1 MKMFSE
7 CQICKQITS
16 IYLLNINY
24 VLKDMELPANNVSW
38 KVVLGRLIK
47 IFGSSVMFLGI
58 VSHMFITK
66 LRKLHIA
73 LTIKA
78 EYNFTFCGFSFYGA
92 F

>member
-7 CQICKQITS
+7 CQICKQIMS

-24 VLKDMELPANNVSW
+24 VLKDKELPANNVSW

-58 VSHMFITK
+58 VNHLVMFIRK
-66 LRKLHIA
+66 FRKLHIA

-78 EYNFTFCGFSFYGA
+78 E
-92 F
+92 

>member
-1 MKMFSE
+1 MLLFDEDVVRTANM
-7 CQICKQITS
+7 S
-16 IYLLNINY
+16 IYSLNINY
-24 VLKDMELPANNVSW
+24 VLKDKELPANNVSW

-66 LRKLHIA
+66 LRKLY
-73 LTIKA
+73 LL
-78 EYNFTFCGFSFYGA
+78 FTFCGFSFYGA

>member
-1 MKMFSE
+1 M
-7 CQICKQITS
+7 
-16 IYLLNINY
+16 LNINY
-24 VLKDMELPANNVSW
+24 VLKDKELPANNVSW

-92 F
+92 FRA